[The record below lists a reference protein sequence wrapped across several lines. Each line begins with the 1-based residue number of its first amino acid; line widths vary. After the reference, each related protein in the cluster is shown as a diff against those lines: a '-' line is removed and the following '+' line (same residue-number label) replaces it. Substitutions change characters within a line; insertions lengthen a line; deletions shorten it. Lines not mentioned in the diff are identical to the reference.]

1 MSTPS
6 SSPSTHDLLGRA
18 RSRFSA
24 LRPLRGLARRTF
36 FRGLF
41 FGAFVLAVS
50 LVGRAWAKVRL
61 PSPAIALAVP
71 VDDAPVTPAAVASP
85 TPIDAA
91 ASASERPAV
100 SLTASTSPA
109 PVTEATSD
117 RSIDLN
123 KASAAELE
131 TLPYVGPKRA
141 EAILALRTKLGRFR
155 SVDELLKVKGIGRGT
170 LKRMRSR
177 LIVGA

>member
-1 MSTPS
+1 M
-6 SSPSTHDLLGRA
+6 
-18 RSRFSA
+18 
-24 LRPLRGLARRTF
+24 
-36 FRGLF
+36 
-41 FGAFVLAVS
+41 
-50 LVGRAWAKVRL
+50 
-61 PSPAIALAVP
+61 P
-71 VDDAPVTPAAVASP
+71 VDDAPVTPRANPSP

-100 SLTASTSPA
+100 SLTASTSLA
-109 PVTEATSD
+109 AVTEATSD

-141 EAILALRTKLGRFR
+141 EAILVLRTKLGRFR

-177 LIVGA
+177 LTVGA